1 MSAARA
7 RPREISAK
15 DAGNG
20 DVGAGDCVMSE
31 THETRAPS
39 PRELKA
45 LIEAEREG
53 VPFLHWRER
62 SGEQRILILAPD
74 RARFTI
80 GRREQS
86 DIPLAWDPEVSRA
99 HALLESVGE
108 EWTLVDDGLSRN
120 GTFVNGGRVHG
131 RQRLHDRDRMC
142 FGNTHVVYHQPSG
155 AGISDSTARAPG
167 APSSVHLSEMQRKV
181 VIALCRPMIDS
192 AAATPATN
200 PQIAA
205 AVFLS
210 VDAVKAHLRILF
222 ERFGVGEL
230 PQNEK
235 RTRLV
240 SIVLSS
246 GVLAP
251 HDF

>member
-1 MSAARA
+1 MA
-7 RPREISAK
+7 
-15 DAGNG
+15 D
-20 DVGAGDCVMSE
+20 

-45 LIEAEREG
+45 LIEAERTG
-53 VPFLHWRER
+53 LPFLRWRDGA
-62 SGEQRILILAPD
+62 GEQHILMLEGD
-74 RARFTI
+74 RSRVTI

-86 DIPLAWDPEVSRA
+86 DVPLTWDNEVSRT
-99 HALLESVGE
+99 HALLEPVGA

-120 GTFVNGGRVHG
+120 GSFVNGSRLHG
-131 RQRLHDRDRMC
+131 RQRLHHRDRMC
-142 FGNTHVVYHQPSG
+142 FGNTHVVYHESTSNQGSE
-155 AGISDSTARAPG
+155 STARALDS
-167 APSSVHLSEMQRKV
+167 PSAVSLSEMQRKV
-181 VIALCRPMIDS
+181 LIALCRPMIDS
-192 AAATPATN
+192 ASSIPATN

-205 AVFLS
+205 EVFLS

-222 ERFGVGEL
+222 DRFGLGEL

-235 RTRLV
+235 RSHLV

>member
-1 MSAARA
+1 MA
-7 RPREISAK
+7 
-15 DAGNG
+15 
-20 DVGAGDCVMSE
+20 E

-45 LIEAEREG
+45 LIEAERTG
-53 VPFLHWRER
+53 IPFLHWRDGA
-62 SGEQRILILAPD
+62 GEQHLLMLAPV
-74 RARFTI
+74 RTRVTI

-86 DIPLAWDPEVSRA
+86 DIPLTWDAEVSRA
-99 HALLESVGE
+99 HALLEPVGE

-120 GTFVNGGRVHG
+120 GSFVNGNRVRGRH
-131 RQRLHDRDRMC
+131 RLHDRDRMC
-142 FGNTHVVYHQPSG
+142 FGNTHVIYHEPMSG
-155 AGISDSTARAPG
+155 RGSDSTARAPG
-167 APSSVHLSEMQRKV
+167 SPSSVHLSEMQRKV
-181 VIALCRPMIDS
+181 LIALCRPIVDS
-192 AAATPATN
+192 SSSTPATN

-205 AVFLS
+205 EVFLS

-222 ERFGVGEL
+222 DRFDLGAL

-235 RTRLV
+235 RSRLV
-240 SIVLSS
+240 STVLST